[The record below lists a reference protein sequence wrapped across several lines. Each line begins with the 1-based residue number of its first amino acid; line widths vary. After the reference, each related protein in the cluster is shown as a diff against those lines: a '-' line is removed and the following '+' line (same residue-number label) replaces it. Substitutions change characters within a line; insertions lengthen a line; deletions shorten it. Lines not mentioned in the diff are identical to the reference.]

1 MAVITKYLEL
11 STRGNAE
18 SVDITQRLSE
28 ALEKTGLHDG
38 VVTVFVSGATGA
50 ITTVEHEPGLIQ
62 DMKDL
67 WESIIPSSKAYHHD
81 RTWGDGNGHSH
92 LRATLLGPSLSVPFS
107 GGSLTLGTWQQV
119 IFIDFDTRSRSR
131 RLVLQFM
138 GE

>member
-11 STRGNAE
+11 STRGNAD
-18 SVDITQRLSE
+18 SVDITQHMKE
-28 ALEKTGLHDG
+28 ALDETGLHDG
-38 VVTVFVSGATGA
+38 LVTVFVSGATGA
-50 ITTVEHEPGLIQ
+50 ITTVEHESGLIQ

-67 WESIIPSSKAYHHD
+67 WESIIPSSKDYHHD

-92 LRATLLGPSLSVPFS
+92 LRATLIGPSLSVPFS
-107 GGSLTLGTWQQV
+107 AGSLTLGTWQQV